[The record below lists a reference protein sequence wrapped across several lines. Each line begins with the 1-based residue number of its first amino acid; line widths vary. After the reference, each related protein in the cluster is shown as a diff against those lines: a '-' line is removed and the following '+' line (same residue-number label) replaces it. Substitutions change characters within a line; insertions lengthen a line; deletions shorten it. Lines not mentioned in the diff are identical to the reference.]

1 MKITILNGDYPDD
14 DPDFGNYLDRLEKE
28 LKKGNEVIRFDLK
41 DMDLKYCMGCWT
53 CWWKTPGQCVI
64 KDDGEKI
71 FREVINSD
79 FFIFASPLVAGFTT
93 ALLKKITDRLIVL
106 LHPYIIV
113 KEGEFH
119 HRKRYDS
126 YPDFG
131 VIIQAE
137 KDTTDIDI
145 KIVSNIYDRL
155 ALNLHSK
162 KKYLRSSDKTKIEE
176 LANETCSN

>member
-1 MKITILNGDYPDD
+1 MKITILNGDTADGD
-14 DPDFGNYLDRLEKE
+14 SDFGNYLDRLEKE
-28 LKKGNEVIRFDLK
+28 LKKENKVIRFDLK
-41 DMDLKYCMGCWT
+41 AMDLKYCMGCWT
-53 CWWKTPGQCVI
+53 CWWKTPGRCAI

-93 ALLKKITDRLIVL
+93 AELKKICDRLIVL
-106 LHPYIIV
+106 LHPYIKI

-119 HRKRYDS
+119 HRKRYAR

-131 VIIQAE
+131 LIVQAE
-137 KDTTDIDI
+137 EDTDDIDL
-145 KIVSNIYDRL
+145 KIVSEIYDRL
-155 ALNLHSK
+155 ALNFHAR
-162 KKYLRSSDKTKIEE
+162 KKYLRTIDKTTIEG